1 MRNPAALSNLVKTAK
16 LAVEHSGKQMN
27 AINIP
32 YIDAQKVEKMILTLG
47 AIGAHSGTGVW
58 RTAFSPE
65 WVAAQELVAGWSRD
79 AGLDVRYDAAGNLW
93 ARAEG
98 SEHGKSIVSGSH
110 IDSQCPGGRYDGA
123 LGVFSALIAIS
134 ALKAEFGPPRKPLEL
149 VSFCEEEGSRF
160 PNAGFWGSRAIVGRT
175 TAQDCAN
182 IVEASGG
189 SIGAA
194 MAAVG
199 FDPDR
204 ISEAARDDIDAFI
217 ELHIE
222 QGPILEDAGLPVA
235 VVDAITHIRQTKV
248 TLTGASNHAGAF
260 PMDIRCD
267 PMAGF
272 AEIVTT
278 VIDHAHALGRPAVTT
293 IGKCMTEPNG
303 PAIIPRAVVFT
314 IDARHPD
321 PKAAAELYKTHNKM
335 MAEIAARRGLT
346 LETQIMINHHAC
358 LSDPALVAALDAS
371 AQTAGVATMQM
382 ASGAGHDAQQMAAIC
397 PVAMIFVRSKDGRSH
412 TPEEFSTLDDIVAG
426 IKVLAG
432 ALFVLAY

>member
-1 MRNPAALSNLVKTAK
+1 MT
-16 LAVEHSGKQMN
+16 

-32 YIDAQKVEKMILTLG
+32 DFDAQKIEEMILELG

-65 WVAAQELVAGWSRD
+65 WVAAQDLVAGWSRD

-93 ARAEG
+93 ARSEG
-98 SEHGKSIVSGSH
+98 TEGGKSIVSGSH

-123 LGVFSALIAIS
+123 LGVLSALIAIG
-134 ALKAEFGPPRKPLEL
+134 ALKAKLGPPRKPLEM

-175 TAQDCAN
+175 TAQDCKN

-194 MAAVG
+194 MADIG

-204 ISEAARDDIDAFI
+204 ISEAVRNDIEAFI

-222 QGPILEDAGLPVA
+222 QGPILEDADLPVA

-248 TLTGASNHAGAF
+248 TLTGVSNHAGAF

-272 AEIVTT
+272 AEVVTS
-278 VIDHAHALGRPAVTT
+278 VLDHAHALGRPAVTT
-293 IGKCMTEPNG
+293 VGRCVVDPNG
-303 PAIIPRAVVFT
+303 PAIIPRAVTFT

-321 PKAAAELYKTHNKM
+321 PKAAADLYGTHEK
-335 MAEIAARRGLT
+335 ILGDVCARRGLSH
-346 LETQIMINHHAC
+346 ETQVMINHPAC
-358 LSDPALVAALDAS
+358 LSDPALLAALDAS
-371 AQTAGVATMQM
+371 AKAAGVKTMHM

-397 PVAMIFVRSKDGRSH
+397 PVAMLFVRSEDGRSH

-432 ALFVLAY
+432 ALYELAY

>member
-1 MRNPAALSNLVKTAK
+1 MT
-16 LAVEHSGKQMN
+16 

-32 YIDAQKVEKMILTLG
+32 DFDAQKIEDMILELG

-58 RTAFSPE
+58 RIAFSPE
-65 WVAAQELVAGWSRD
+65 WVAAQDLVAGWSRD

-93 ARAEG
+93 ARSEG
-98 SEHGKSIVSGSH
+98 TEGGKSIVSGSH

-123 LGVFSALIAIS
+123 LGMLSALLAIS
-134 ALKAEFGPPRKPLEL
+134 ALRAEFGPPRKSLEM

-175 TAQDCAN
+175 TAEDCET
-182 IVEASGG
+182 IFEASGG

-194 MAAVG
+194 MADIG

-204 ISEAARDDIDAFI
+204 ISEAVRNDIGAFI

-222 QGPILEDAGLPVA
+222 QGPILEDADLPVA
-235 VVDAITHIRQTKV
+235 VVDAITHIRQTEV
-248 TLTGASNHAGAF
+248 TLTGISNHAGAF

-272 AEIVTT
+272 AEIVTS

-293 IGKCMTEPNG
+293 VGKCMVDPNG
-303 PAIIPRAVVFT
+303 PAIIPRAVTFT

-321 PKAAAELYKTHNKM
+321 PKAAAELYKTHDRILNDVC
-335 MAEIAARRGLT
+335 ARRGLT
-346 LETQIMINHHAC
+346 FETQIMINHPAC
-358 LSDPALVAALDAS
+358 LSDPALLAALDAA
-371 AQTAGVATMQM
+371 AQTAGVATMHM

-397 PVAMIFVRSKDGRSH
+397 PVAMVFVRSEDGRSH

-432 ALFVLAY
+432 ALYELAY